1 MITKREEKK
10 KFKKVDHLYFFMKV
24 QIKINYFP
32 SSQLSVPSHH
42 SSLWDDG
49 QHGVDGEEN
58 DEHEQH

>member
-1 MITKREEKK
+1 
-10 KFKKVDHLYFFMKV
+10 MKV

-42 SSLWDDG
+42 SSLWDGG